1 MKNQP
6 PTRPTPIGANLRGI
20 TIYSGEEL
28 SAYRLL
34 NGVRQGDVASR
45 IGCAGQ
51 LIDYYESGTTELQE
65 NQARQMMD
73 AVDWAV
79 GDRDRLVAKGE
90 KLLAELAARGKR
102 GTPPPSRGSW
112 RTEKEAKA
120 IQEAQARGER

>member
-1 MKNQP
+1 MFRFNIRDMLWL
-6 PTRPTPIGANLRGI
+6 TALIGLVLVWR
-20 TIYSGEEL
+20 
-28 SAYRLL
+28 
-34 NGVRQGDVASR
+34 
-45 IGCAGQ
+45 
-51 LIDYYESGTTELQE
+51 QE